1 MKPDRPGSAA
11 YATTER
17 GGVFAP
23 VSSGE
28 PCNRET
34 HGCVT
39 RCQAVVICPRMKA
52 LVYTRPGKLEFTD
65 VINPVSGAGLSVVR
79 VDSTGICGSD
89 MHGFLG
95 HDERRPPPLILG
107 HEASGTVVAGA
118 SQGRRVTVN
127 PLVTCGDCR
136 ECRIGRTNICGD
148 RRLLS
153 MPPLEGSFAELVA
166 VPDSNLVEIPPDVPF
181 EHAALTEPMAVC
193 WHAVRLAGDMPYV
206 TLRDSS
212 CLILGGGAIGV
223 GLALCLEL
231 AGAEDLCVIETN
243 DRRKSYLEDVTELR
257 VRPAR
262 DEDVNRKSWDLVF
275 DAVGS
280 AESRREACR
289 LVRQGGT
296 IVHLGLHSGD
306 GGFDARRATLQEFC
320 FLGTYAYTEVDFRQ
334 TAEAIFAGRL
344 GPLDWYE
351 TRPLSD
357 GLQAFE
363 EIRDAKVPCPKVILK
378 P

>member
-1 MKPDRPGSAA
+1 
-11 YATTER
+11 
-17 GGVFAP
+17 
-23 VSSGE
+23 
-28 PCNRET
+28 
-34 HGCVT
+34 
-39 RCQAVVICPRMKA
+39 MKA
-52 LVYTRPGKLEFTD
+52 LVYTGPEELEFIDVTD
-65 VINPVSGAGLSVVR
+65 PVPAADFSIVR
-79 VDSTGICGSD
+79 VDSAGICGSD

-107 HEASGTVVAGA
+107 HEASGTAVAGTFE
-118 SQGRRVTVN
+118 GCRVTIN

-136 ECRIGRTNICGD
+136 ECRTGRTNICGD

-153 MPPLEGSFAELVA
+153 IPPLEGTFAELVA
-166 VPDSNLVEIPPDVPF
+166 VPDSNLVEVPPDVPF

-193 WHAVRLAGDMPYV
+193 WHAVRLATDMPYV
-206 TLRDSS
+206 ALRDSG
-212 CLILGGGAIGV
+212 CLVLGGGAIGV

-231 AGAEDLCVIETN
+231 AGVENLCVVETN
-243 DRRKSYLEDVTELR
+243 DRRRSYLEDVTEFG
-257 VRPAR
+257 VRPAG
-262 DEDVNRKSWDLVF
+262 DKGVNQRSWDLVF

-280 AESRREACR
+280 AESRRAACR
-289 LVRQGGT
+289 LVRQGGA

-320 FLGTYAYTEVDFRQ
+320 FLGTYAYTEEDFRH
-334 TAEAIFAGRL
+334 TADAIFSGRL
-344 GPLDWYE
+344 GPLNWYE

-363 EIRDAKVPCPKVILK
+363 EIRDARAHCPKVILK